1 MVSFDMTST
10 TGLDTPL
17 SSSWSTPRT
26 AHSAVSGRRRAAQ
39 LGVVLAADTD
49 STTGGVRPQVAR
61 TVPTAPIMQFELD
74 VPGPRDWSPPV

>member
-26 AHSAVSGRRRAAQ
+26 ADPAVAGRRRAAQ
-39 LGVVLAADTD
+39 LGVIAAAVND
-49 STTGGVRPQVAR
+49 STTGGVRPQIAR
-61 TVPTAPIMQFELD
+61 TAPTAPIMQLELD